1 VFRRARPGDSD
12 GRFEGADDTGIDAEA
27 DTDTDTQVY
36 ADDADFAADDSPVP
50 ARRRS
55 WLSRPAAREPE
66 PEDLALPPSTMRG
79 SEAMYGYVVAL
90 ELVVVSILNLVV
102 THGAG
107 APKHPSTSIAIVGLV
122 ASIALAGVIR
132 THHRLIVPFAAIV
145 AAFFA
150 TLPKVPNSLSLPH
163 LFALVLPV
171 VYAFVLTQR
180 QRKASMTQV
189 RARKQSGSGAAAAA
203 PETRRSSAGGRR
215 PPRQSRRAAAVPT
228 GPTKN
233 RRYTPPKGKARRR

>member
-1 VFRRARPGDSD
+1 MFRRARPDDSD
-12 GRFEGADDTGIDAEA
+12 GRPEGDGDTDAEA
-27 DTDTDTQVY
+27 DAY
-36 ADDADFAADDSPVP
+36 ADDGDFAAEDSPVP

-55 WLSRPAAREPE
+55 WLSRPAPKEPE
-66 PEDLALPPSTMRG
+66 PDDLSLAPSAMRG

-90 ELVVVSILNLVV
+90 ELVAVSILNLVV
-102 THGAG
+102 THGKG
-107 APKHPSTSIAIVGLV
+107 APKHPSTSIAVVGLV

-180 QRKASMTQV
+180 QRKAALTRG
-189 RARKQSGSGAAAAA
+189 RAAKRGGSSAAGAGPA
-203 PETRRSSAGGRR
+203 TRRSSAGGRR
-215 PPRQSRRAAAVPT
+215 PPRQSRRAAAIPT